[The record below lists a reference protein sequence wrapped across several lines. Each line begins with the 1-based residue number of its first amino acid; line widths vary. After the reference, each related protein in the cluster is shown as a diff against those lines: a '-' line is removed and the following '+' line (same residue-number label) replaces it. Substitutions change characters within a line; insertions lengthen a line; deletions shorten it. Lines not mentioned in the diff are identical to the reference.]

1 MKKVLIMT
9 IAMAFVFGLSSLAF
23 AEMVTRIVGSK
34 ITVRDATGKE
44 STIEST
50 AKGLKVGD
58 KVKLTVRN
66 GRTWL
71 DPQPEPP
78 IPEWSKPANLKKSV
92 PLNKAPATPEAPPP
106 PPPPEKPKLN

>member
-9 IAMAFVFGLSSLAF
+9 SAMAIVFGLASLAV
-23 AEMVTRIVGSK
+23 AETVTRIVGNK
-34 ITVRDATGKE
+34 ITVRDNAGKVQ
-44 STIEST
+44 TIVST

-58 KVKLTVRN
+58 KVKLTVRD

-78 IPEWSKPANLKKSV
+78 S
-92 PLNKAPATPEAPPP
+92 PLQILQKTGATPEAPPSP
-106 PPPPEKPKLN
+106 KPKLK

>member
-9 IAMAFVFGLSSLAF
+9 IATAFVFGLASLAF
-23 AEMVTRIVGSK
+23 AEMITRIVGSQ
-34 ITVRDATGKE
+34 ITVRDATGNEK
-44 STIEST
+44 TIESN

-58 KVKLTVRN
+58 KVKLTVRD

-78 IPEWSKPANLKKSV
+78 MTKPVDLKSSV
-92 PLNKAPATPEAPPP
+92 LQKKGHASPEAPPP
-106 PPPPEKPKLN
+106 PPPPDSQKLK